1 MKKSKTRL
9 FIEKKISQNLLIYI
23 KEKQHHFLKNVLR
36 VKLNDA
42 INVFDGVTGEWRSQ
56 VISISKDKTALKVEK
71 KIREFET
78 QPDIWLI
85 FAPIKLFRLNIIIQK
100 AVELGVSKFIP
111 CKTEFSNFDKLNY
124 NNLKLNA
131 IEAAQQCE
139 RLDVPKIE
147 KIINLDIIIKEL
159 PDDRAIVFCDESDIN
174 LPSIYDELR
183 SNLNNYSKW
192 SVIIGPEGGFSKEE
206 KEMLIKQK
214 NVLRVSLG
222 RRILRSD
229 TAAISS
235 LFCIQSMVDKRQPV
249 LK

>member
-9 FIEKKISQNLLIYI
+9 FIEKQISQNLMIYI

-36 VKLNDA
+36 VKLNDV
-42 INVFDGVTGEWRSQ
+42 INVFDGITGEWRSK
-56 VISISKDKTALKVEK
+56 VISISKDKTALKIEK
-71 KIREFET
+71 KIRELET

-100 AVELGVSKFIP
+100 AVELGVSKFVP

-124 NNLKLNA
+124 KNLELNA

-139 RLDVPKIE
+139 RLDIPKIE
-147 KIINLDIIIKEL
+147 KIINLDSIIKEL
-159 PDDRAIVFCDESDIN
+159 PTDRALVFCDESDTK
-174 LPSIYDELR
+174 LPSIYDEVRL
-183 SNLNNYSKW
+183 NLNNYSRW
-192 SVIIGPEGGFSKEE
+192 SVIIGPEGGFSNEE
-206 KEMLIKQK
+206 RELIKKQK
-214 NVLRVSLG
+214 NVLRVTLG
-222 RRILRSD
+222 SRILRSD

>member
-9 FIEKKISQNLLIYI
+9 FIEKQISQNLMIYI

-36 VKLNDA
+36 IKLNDV
-42 INVFDGVTGEWRSQ
+42 INVFDGITGEWRSK
-56 VISISKDKTALKVEK
+56 VISISKDKTALKIEK

-85 FAPIKLFRLNIIIQK
+85 FAPIKIFRLNIIIQK

-124 NNLKLNA
+124 KNLELNA
-131 IEAAQQCE
+131 IEAAQQCD
-139 RLDVPKIE
+139 RLDIPKIE
-147 KIINLDIIIKEL
+147 KIINLSTVIKEL

-183 SNLNNYSKW
+183 SNLNNYLKW
-192 SVIIGPEGGFSKEE
+192 SVIIGPEGGFSSEE
-206 KEMLIKQK
+206 RELIKKQK
-214 NVLRVSLG
+214 NVLRVTLG
-222 RRILRSD
+222 SRILRSD

>member
-9 FIEKKISQNLLIYI
+9 FIEKQISQNLMIYI

-36 VKLNDA
+36 IKLNDV
-42 INVFDGVTGEWRSQ
+42 INVFDGITGEWSSQ
-56 VISISKDKTALKVEK
+56 VISVSKDKTALKIEK

-78 QPDIWLI
+78 QSDIWLI

-124 NNLKLNA
+124 KNLELNA
-131 IEAAQQCE
+131 IEAAQQCD

-147 KIINLDIIIKEL
+147 KIINLNTLIKEL

-174 LPSIYDELR
+174 LPSIYDELK
-183 SNLNNYSKW
+183 SNLNNYLKW
-192 SVIIGPEGGFSKEE
+192 SVIIGPEGGFSSEE
-206 KEMLIKQK
+206 RELIKKQK
-214 NVLRVSLG
+214 NVLRVTLG
-222 RRILRSD
+222 SRILRSD

>member
-9 FIEKKISQNLLIYI
+9 FTEKQISQNLMIYI

-36 VKLNDA
+36 VKLNDV
-42 INVFDGVTGEWRSQ
+42 INVFDGITGEWRSK
-56 VISISKDKTALKVEK
+56 VISISKDKTALKIEK
-71 KIREFET
+71 KIRELET

-100 AVELGVSKFIP
+100 AVELGVSKFVP

-124 NNLKLNA
+124 TNLELNA

-139 RLDVPKIE
+139 RIDIPKIE
-147 KIINLDIIIKEL
+147 KIINLDAIIKEL
-159 PDDRAIVFCDESDIN
+159 PNDRAIVFCDESDTK
-174 LPSIYDELR
+174 LPSIYDEVRL
-183 SNLNNYSKW
+183 NLNNYSKW
-192 SVIIGPEGGFSKEE
+192 SVIIGPEGGFSNEE
-206 KEMLIKQK
+206 RELINKQK
-214 NVLRVSLG
+214 NVLRVTLG
-222 RRILRSD
+222 SRILRSD

>member
-9 FIEKKISQNLLIYI
+9 FIEKQISPNLMIYI
-23 KEKQHHFLKNVLR
+23 KDKQHHFLKNVLR
-36 VKLNDA
+36 VKLNDT
-42 INVFDGVTGEWRSQ
+42 IILFDGNTGEWESN
-56 VISISKDKTALKVEK
+56 VISISKEKTAVKISR
-71 KIREFET
+71 KIREFEH

-85 FAPIKLFRLNIIIQK
+85 FAPIKPYRLNITIQK

-124 NNLKLNA
+124 KNLELNA

-139 RLDVPKIE
+139 RLDIPKIE
-147 KIINLDIIIKEL
+147 KIIDLNSFLKDF
-159 PDDRAIVFCDESDIN
+159 PDDRALIFCDESDSN
-174 LPSIYDELR
+174 LPSIYDVIK
-183 SNLNNYSKW
+183 SKLNFYSKW
-192 SVIIGPEGGFSKEE
+192 SVIIGPEGGFTNHE
-206 KEMLIKQK
+206 KNMLIKLK

-222 RRILRSD
+222 KRILRSD

-235 LFCIQSMVDKRQPV
+235 LFCIQSLVDKRQPV

>member
-9 FIEKKISQNLLIYI
+9 FIEKQISQNLMIYI

-36 VKLNDA
+36 VKLNDV
-42 INVFDGVTGEWRSQ
+42 INVFDGITGEWRSK
-56 VISISKDKTALKVEK
+56 VISISKDKTALKIEK
-71 KIREFET
+71 KIRELET

-100 AVELGVSKFIP
+100 AVELGVSKFVP

-124 NNLKLNA
+124 KNLELNA
-131 IEAAQQCE
+131 IEAAQQSE
-139 RLDVPKIE
+139 RLDIPKIE
-147 KIINLDIIIKEL
+147 KIINLDSIIKEL
-159 PDDRAIVFCDESDIN
+159 PTDRALVFCDESDTN

-183 SNLNNYSKW
+183 LNLNNYSRW
-192 SVIIGPEGGFSKEE
+192 SVIIGPEGGFSNEE
-206 KEMLIKQK
+206 RELIIKQK
-214 NVLRVSLG
+214 NVLRVTLG
-222 RRILRSD
+222 SRILRSD

>member
-9 FIEKKISQNLLIYI
+9 FIEKQISQNLMIYI

-36 VKLNDA
+36 IKLNDV
-42 INVFDGVTGEWRSQ
+42 INVFDGITGEWTSQ
-56 VISISKDKTALKVEK
+56 VISVSKDKIALKIEK
-71 KIREFET
+71 KIREFEM

-124 NNLKLNA
+124 KNLELNA
-131 IEAAQQCE
+131 IEAAQQCD

-147 KIINLDIIIKEL
+147 KIINLDTLIKEL

-174 LPSIYDELR
+174 LPSIYDELK
-183 SNLNNYSKW
+183 SNLNNYLKW
-192 SVIIGPEGGFSKEE
+192 SVIIGPEGGFSSEE
-206 KEMLIKQK
+206 RELIKKQK
-214 NVLRVSLG
+214 NVLRVTLG
-222 RRILRSD
+222 SRILRSD

-235 LFCIQSMVDKRQPV
+235 LFCIQSILDKRQPV

>member
-9 FIEKKISQNLLIYI
+9 FTEKQISQNLMIYI

-36 VKLNDA
+36 VKLNDV
-42 INVFDGVTGEWRSQ
+42 INVFDGITGEWRSK
-56 VISISKDKTALKVEK
+56 VISISKDKTALKIEK
-71 KIREFET
+71 KIRELET

-100 AVELGVSKFIP
+100 AVELGVSKFVP

-124 NNLKLNA
+124 KNLELNA
-131 IEAAQQCE
+131 IEASQQCE
-139 RLDVPKIE
+139 RLDIPKIK
-147 KIINLDIIIKEL
+147 KIINLDAIIKEL
-159 PDDRAIVFCDESDIN
+159 SDDRALVFCDESDTN

-183 SNLNNYSKW
+183 LNLNNYSKW
-192 SVIIGPEGGFSKEE
+192 SVIIGPEGGFSNEE
-206 KEMLIKQK
+206 RELIKKQK
-214 NVLRVSLG
+214 NVLRVTLG
-222 RRILRSD
+222 SRILRSD

>member
-9 FIEKKISQNLLIYI
+9 FIEKKISQNLMIYI
-23 KEKQHHFLKNVLR
+23 KEKQHHILKNVLR
-36 VKLNDA
+36 VKLNDV
-42 INVFDGVTGEWRSQ
+42 INVFDGITGEWRSQ
-56 VISISKDKTALKVEK
+56 VISISKDKTALKIEK
-71 KIREFET
+71 KIRELET

-100 AVELGVSKFIP
+100 AVELGVSKFVP

-124 NNLKLNA
+124 KNLELNA

-139 RLDVPKIE
+139 RLDIPKIE
-147 KIINLDIIIKEL
+147 KIINLDALIKEL
-159 PDDRAIVFCDESDIN
+159 PDDRAVVFCDESDTN

-183 SNLNNYSKW
+183 LNLNNYSRW
-192 SVIIGPEGGFSKEE
+192 SVIIGPEGGFSNEE
-206 KEMLIKQK
+206 RELIKKQK
-214 NVLRVSLG
+214 NVLRVTLG
-222 RRILRSD
+222 SRILRSD

-235 LFCIQSMVDKRQPV
+235 LFCIQSIVDKRQPV

>member
-9 FIEKKISQNLLIYI
+9 FIEKQISQNLMIYI

-36 VKLNDA
+36 VKLNDV
-42 INVFDGVTGEWRSQ
+42 IYVFDGITGEWRSK
-56 VISISKDKTALKVEK
+56 VISISKDKTALKIEK
-71 KIREFET
+71 KIRELET

-100 AVELGVSKFIP
+100 AVELGVSKFVP

-124 NNLKLNA
+124 KNLELNA

-139 RLDVPKIE
+139 RLDIPKIE
-147 KIINLDIIIKEL
+147 KIINLDALIKEL
-159 PDDRAIVFCDESDIN
+159 PDDRALVFCDESDTN

-183 SNLNNYSKW
+183 LNLNNYSRW
-192 SVIIGPEGGFSKEE
+192 SVIIGPEGGFSNEE
-206 KEMLIKQK
+206 RELIKKQK
-214 NVLRVSLG
+214 NVLRVTLG
-222 RRILRSD
+222 SRILRSD

>member
-9 FIEKKISQNLLIYI
+9 FIEKQISQNLMIYI

-36 VKLNDA
+36 IKLNDV
-42 INVFDGVTGEWRSQ
+42 INVFDGITGEWRSQ
-56 VISISKDKTALKVEK
+56 VISISKDKTALKIEK

-100 AVELGVSKFIP
+100 AVELGVSKFVP

-124 NNLKLNA
+124 KNLELNA

-139 RLDVPKIE
+139 RLDIPKIE
-147 KIINLDIIIKEL
+147 KIINLDALIKEL
-159 PDDRAIVFCDESDIN
+159 PDDRAVVFCDESDTN

-183 SNLNNYSKW
+183 LNLNNYSRW
-192 SVIIGPEGGFSKEE
+192 SVIIGPEGGFSNEE
-206 KEMLIKQK
+206 RELIKKQK
-214 NVLRVSLG
+214 NVLRVTLG
-222 RRILRSD
+222 SRILRSD

>member
-9 FIEKKISQNLLIYI
+9 FTEKQISQNLMIYI

-36 VKLNDA
+36 VKLNDV
-42 INVFDGVTGEWRSQ
+42 INVFDGITGEWRSK
-56 VISISKDKTALKVEK
+56 VISISKDKTALKIEK
-71 KIREFET
+71 KIRELET

-100 AVELGVSKFIP
+100 AVELGVSKFVP

-124 NNLKLNA
+124 KNLELNA

-139 RLDVPKIE
+139 RLDIPKIE
-147 KIINLDIIIKEL
+147 KIINLDSIIKEL
-159 PDDRAIVFCDESDIN
+159 PTDRALVFCDESDTN

-183 SNLNNYSKW
+183 LNLNNYSRW
-192 SVIIGPEGGFSKEE
+192 SVIIGPEGGFSNEE
-206 KEMLIKQK
+206 RELIKKQK
-214 NVLRVSLG
+214 NVLRVTLG
-222 RRILRSD
+222 SRILRSD

>member
-9 FIEKKISQNLLIYI
+9 FTEKQISQNLMIYI

-36 VKLNDA
+36 VKLNDV
-42 INVFDGVTGEWRSQ
+42 INVFDGITGEWRSQ
-56 VISISKDKTALKVEK
+56 VISISKDKTALKIEK

-100 AVELGVSKFIP
+100 AVELGVSKFVP

-124 NNLKLNA
+124 TNLELNA

-139 RLDVPKIE
+139 RIDIPKIE
-147 KIINLDIIIKEL
+147 KIINLDAIIKEL
-159 PDDRAIVFCDESDIN
+159 PNDRAIVFCDESDTK
-174 LPSIYDELR
+174 LPSIYDEVRL
-183 SNLNNYSKW
+183 NLNNYSKW
-192 SVIIGPEGGFSKEE
+192 SVIIGPEGGFSNEE
-206 KEMLIKQK
+206 RDLIKKQK
-214 NVLRVSLG
+214 NVLRVTLG
-222 RRILRSD
+222 SRILRSD

-235 LFCIQSMVDKRQPV
+235 LFCIQSLVDKRQPV

>member
-1 MKKSKTRL
+1 MEISSYFNFKRQNSFKDW
-9 FIEKKISQNLLIYI
+9 KKI
-23 KEKQHHFLKNVLR
+23 K
-36 VKLNDA
+36 
-42 INVFDGVTGEWRSQ
+42 
-56 VISISKDKTALKVEK
+56 
-71 KIREFET
+71 EFET

-85 FAPIKLFRLNIIIQK
+85 FAPIKILRLNIIIQK

-124 NNLKLNA
+124 KNLELNA
-131 IEAAQQCE
+131 VEAAQQCE

-147 KIINLDIIIKEL
+147 KIINLDTIIKQL
-159 PDDRAIVFCDESDIN
+159 PDDRAIVFCDESDTN
-174 LPSIYDELR
+174 LPSIYEELR

-192 SVIIGPEGGFSKEE
+192 SVIIGPEGGFSNEE
-206 KEMLIKQK
+206 RELIKKQK
-214 NVLRVSLG
+214 NVLRVTLG
-222 RRILRSD
+222 SRILRSD

>member
-9 FIEKKISQNLLIYI
+9 FTEKQISQNLMIYI

-36 VKLNDA
+36 VKLNDV
-42 INVFDGVTGEWRSQ
+42 INVFDGITGEWRSK
-56 VISISKDKTALKVEK
+56 VISISKDKTALKIEK
-71 KIREFET
+71 KIRELET

-100 AVELGVSKFIP
+100 AVELGVSKFVP

-124 NNLKLNA
+124 KNLELNA

-139 RLDVPKIE
+139 RLDIPKIE
-147 KIINLDIIIKEL
+147 KIINLDALIKEL
-159 PDDRAIVFCDESDIN
+159 PDDRALVFCDESDIN

-183 SNLNNYSKW
+183 LNLNNYSRW
-192 SVIIGPEGGFSKEE
+192 SVIIGPEGGFSNEE
-206 KEMLIKQK
+206 RELIKKQK
-214 NVLRVSLG
+214 NVLRVTLG
-222 RRILRSD
+222 SRILRSD

>member
-9 FIEKKISQNLLIYI
+9 FIEKQISENLMIYI

-36 VKLNDA
+36 IKLNDV

-56 VISISKDKTALKVEK
+56 VISISKDKTALKIEK

-78 QPDIWLI
+78 QTDIWLI
-85 FAPIKLFRLNIIIQK
+85 FAPIKIFRLNIIIQK

-111 CKTEFSNFDKLNY
+111 CKTKFSNFDKLNY
-124 NNLKLNA
+124 KNLEMNA

-147 KIINLDIIIKEL
+147 KIINLDAMIKKL
-159 PDDRAIVFCDESDIN
+159 PEDRALVFCDESDTN
-174 LPSIYDELR
+174 LPSIYDELK
-183 SNLNNYSKW
+183 SHLNNYSKW

-206 KEMLIKQK
+206 RELIKKQN
-214 NVLRVSLG
+214 NVLRVTLG
-222 RRILRSD
+222 SRILRSD

>member
-9 FIEKKISQNLLIYI
+9 FIEKKISQNLMIYI

-36 VKLNDA
+36 IKLNDV
-42 INVFDGVTGEWRSQ
+42 INVFDGITGEWRSQ
-56 VISISKDKTALKVEK
+56 VISISKDKTALKIEK
-71 KIREFET
+71 KIRELET

-100 AVELGVSKFIP
+100 AVELGVSKFVP

-124 NNLKLNA
+124 KNLELNA

-139 RLDVPKIE
+139 RLDIPKIE
-147 KIINLDIIIKEL
+147 KIINLDALIKEL
-159 PDDRAIVFCDESDIN
+159 PDDRALVFCDESDTN

-183 SNLNNYSKW
+183 LNLNNYSRW
-192 SVIIGPEGGFSKEE
+192 SVIIGPEGGFSNEE
-206 KEMLIKQK
+206 RELIKKQK
-214 NVLRVSLG
+214 NVLRVTLG
-222 RRILRSD
+222 SRILRSD

>member
-9 FIEKKISQNLLIYI
+9 FIEKQISQNLMIYI

-36 VKLNDA
+36 VKLNDV
-42 INVFDGVTGEWRSQ
+42 INVFDGITGEWRSK
-56 VISISKDKTALKVEK
+56 VISISKDKTALKIEK

-100 AVELGVSKFIP
+100 AVELGVSKFVP

-124 NNLKLNA
+124 TNLELNA

-139 RLDVPKIE
+139 RLDIPKIE
-147 KIINLDIIIKEL
+147 KIINLDALIKEL
-159 PDDRAIVFCDESDIN
+159 PDDRAVVFCDESDTN

-183 SNLNNYSKW
+183 LNLNNYSRW
-192 SVIIGPEGGFSKEE
+192 SVIIGPEGGFSNEE
-206 KEMLIKQK
+206 RELIKKQK
-214 NVLRVSLG
+214 NVLRVTLG
-222 RRILRSD
+222 SRILRSD

>member
-9 FIEKKISQNLLIYI
+9 FIEKQISENLMIYI

-36 VKLNDA
+36 VKLNDV
-42 INVFDGVTGEWRSQ
+42 INVFDGITGEWRSK
-56 VISISKDKTALKVEK
+56 VISISKDKTALKIEK
-71 KIREFET
+71 KIRELET

-85 FAPIKLFRLNIIIQK
+85 FAPIKLFRLNIIIHK
-100 AVELGVSKFIP
+100 AVELGVAKFIP

-124 NNLKLNA
+124 KNLELNA

-147 KIINLDIIIKEL
+147 KIINLDTIIKQM
-159 PDDRAIVFCDESDIN
+159 PDDRAIVFCDESDTN
-174 LPSIYDELR
+174 LPSIYEELR

-192 SVIIGPEGGFSKEE
+192 SVIIGPEGGFSNEE
-206 KEMLIKQK
+206 RELIKKQK
-214 NVLRVSLG
+214 NVLRVTLG
-222 RRILRSD
+222 SRILRSD